1 MTRTLLSLTA
11 HQLLGRRRGILIA
24 LLALLPIG
32 LALLFRL
39 AGDGDGATDFAVDMI
54 SGLVF
59 TLLLPIGALVFGT
72 SALGSEIEDGT
83 IVYLLAQPIARW
95 RIVIVKAAVAS
106 LATIALTVPAA
117 LLTAVIVL
125 DGFDSESLWWGATV
139 AAITGSIVYSTL
151 FVGLSTITGRALIVG
166 LVYVLRLGS
175 PHHEHFRRHALDQR
189 SPVRLRHRRRTH
201 HGGARQLEPGGLAG
215 AGCSRRGRSGLAR
228 RRIALPPAL
237 RDRRAILDRPP

>member
-54 SGLVF
+54 GGLVF

-83 IVYLLAQPIARW
+83 IVYLLAQPVARW

-166 LVYVLRLGS
+166 LVYVFVW
-175 PHHEHFRRHALDQR
+175 EALITSIFDGTRWISVRQYVFATADALTTAE
-189 SPVRLRHRRRTH
+189 PVSSS
-201 HGGARQLEPGGLAG
+201 LAG
-215 AGCSRRGRSGLAR
+215 SQALVAAVVVVAVSLAIGSHFLQR
-228 RRIALPPAL
+228 FEIGEQS
-237 RDRRAILDRPP
+237 

>member
-54 SGLVF
+54 GGLVF

-83 IVYLLAQPIARW
+83 IVYLLAQPVARW

-166 LVYVLRLGS
+166 LVYVFVW
-175 PHHEHFRRHALDQR
+175 EALITSIFDGTRWISVRQYVFATADALTTAE
-189 SPVRLRHRRRTH
+189 PVSSS
-201 HGGARQLEPGGLAG
+201 LAG
-215 AGCSRRGRSGLAR
+215 SQALVAAVVVVAVSLAVGSHFLQR
-228 RRIALPPAL
+228 FEIGEQS
-237 RDRRAILDRPP
+237 

>member
-54 SGLVF
+54 GGLVF

-83 IVYLLAQPIARW
+83 IVYLLAQPVARW

-166 LVYVLRLGS
+166 LVYVFVW
-175 PHHEHFRRHALDQR
+175 EALITNIFDGTRWISVRQYVFATADALTTAE
-189 SPVRLRHRRRTH
+189 PVSSS
-201 HGGARQLEPGGLAG
+201 LAG
-215 AGCSRRGRSGLAR
+215 SQALVAAVVVVAVSLAVGSHFLQR
-228 RRIALPPAL
+228 FEIGEQS
-237 RDRRAILDRPP
+237 

>member
-166 LVYVLRLGS
+166 LVYVFVWEALITNIFDGTRWISVRQYVFATADALTTT
-175 PHHEHFRRHALDQR
+175 EHV
-189 SPVRLRHRRRTH
+189 SSS
-201 HGGARQLEPGGLAG
+201 LAG
-215 AGCSRRGRSGLAR
+215 SQALVAAVVVVAVSLAVGSHFLQR
-228 RRIALPPAL
+228 FEIGEQS
-237 RDRRAILDRPP
+237 

>member
-11 HQLLGRRRGILIA
+11 HQLLGRRRAILIA

-83 IVYLLAQPIARW
+83 IVYLLAQPVARW

-166 LVYVLRLGS
+166 LVYVFVW
-175 PHHEHFRRHALDQR
+175 EALITNIFDGTRWISVRQYVFATADALTTAE
-189 SPVRLRHRRRTH
+189 PVSSS
-201 HGGARQLEPGGLAG
+201 LAG
-215 AGCSRRGRSGLAR
+215 SQALVAAVVVVAVSLAVGSHFLQR
-228 RRIALPPAL
+228 FEIGEQS
-237 RDRRAILDRPP
+237 

>member
-39 AGDGDGATDFAVDMI
+39 AGDSDGATDFAVDMI
-54 SGLVF
+54 GGLVF

-83 IVYLLAQPIARW
+83 IVYLLAQPVARW

-151 FVGLSTITGRALIVG
+151 FVGLSIITGRALIVG
-166 LVYVLRLGS
+166 LVYVFVW
-175 PHHEHFRRHALDQR
+175 EALITSIFDGTRWISVRQYVFATADALTTAE
-189 SPVRLRHRRRTH
+189 PVSSS
-201 HGGARQLEPGGLAG
+201 LAG
-215 AGCSRRGRSGLAR
+215 SQALVAAVVVVAVSLAVGSHFLQR
-228 RRIALPPAL
+228 FEIGEQS
-237 RDRRAILDRPP
+237 